1 MTDAVDVPAAK
12 RSNVLL
18 VDDEPKN
25 LLALEAALEPLNQN
39 LVRATT
45 GHEALRLLQTD
56 DFAVVLLD
64 VQMRELDGFETAR
77 RVRAQ
82 DRSRYTPIIFLTA
95 FDTSDFPATRAYAL
109 GAVDYL
115 IKPVPSVILKAKVA
129 GFVDLFQ
136 KTEEIKQQAE
146 RLRQLEREAAEVRL
160 AEAAKAEGERFRK
173 MTEKSRADAARQRD
187 QLLAMLAHELRNP
200 MAPLFT
206 SVDLIRAA
214 GAVNPTQE
222 KALGTMD
229 RQLRHLARLTDAL
242 LEATC
247 VGRGDV
253 TLDRERL
260 NLARLVRTASE
271 DRRRTLENAGLT
283 LTVEAPDTPVWHE
296 GDPLRLEQ
304 VVHSLLDNAGRFTD
318 RGGHVRVR
326 LTVDRDRMA
335 ALLTIRDTG
344 IGIEAGLLPN
354 IFDAF
359 VQGDRTLERTRG
371 GLGLGLSV
379 VKRLVEMHGGQVSAA
394 SDGPGQGSEFS
405 VRLPVAPEPAALTTV
420 RPEAPPRISPASRVL
435 VIEDSLDA
443 AASLEM
449 LLCMRGHDVRVAHT
463 GTAGVAAA
471 RAWTPDVVLC
481 DIGLPELDGYGVARE
496 LRQDPTTARVRLLAL
511 TGYGTEE
518 DRCRSR
524 EAGFDQH
531 LVKPVDPKIL
541 LDQLATP
548 RAG

>member
-1 MTDAVDVPAAK
+1 MTGADDVAALH

-18 VDDEPKN
+18 VDDEPSN
-25 LLALEAALEPLNQN
+25 LLALEAVLQPLNQT
-39 LVRATT
+39 LVRATS
-45 GHEALRLLQTD
+45 GQEALHLLQRG

-77 RVRAQ
+77 RLRAQ
-82 DRSRYTPIIFLTA
+82 ERSRQTPIIFLTA
-95 FDTSDFPATRAYAL
+95 YDSSDFPATRAYAL

-115 IKPVPSVILKAKVA
+115 VKPIVPEILRAKVA
-129 GFVDLFQ
+129 GFVELFQ
-136 KTEEIKQQAE
+136 KTEEIKRQAE
-146 RLRQLEREAAEVRL
+146 RLRQLEREASDARL
-160 AEAAKAEGERFRK
+160 AEAAKAEEERFHL
-173 MTEKSRADAARQRD
+173 MAEKSLAEAGKQKD

-200 MAPLFT
+200 MAPLLT
-206 SVDLIRAA
+206 SLRLVREA
-214 GAVNPTQE
+214 GAVNPMQDE
-222 KALGTMD
+222 ALGTMD
-229 RQLRHLARLTDAL
+229 RQLQHLARLMDGL

-253 TLDRERL
+253 TLDRRRL

-271 DRRRTLENAGLT
+271 DRRRTLEQAGLT
-283 LTVEAPDTPVWHE
+283 LTVEAPDTPVWHN

-304 VVHSLLDNAGRFTD
+304 VVHSLLDNAGRFSD
-318 RGGHVRVR
+318 RGGHVNVR
-326 LTVDRDRMA
+326 LTVDRA
-335 ALLTIRDTG
+335 HGEAVLAVRDTG
-344 IGIEAGLLPN
+344 IGIEATLLPN
-354 IFDAF
+354 IFDVF

-379 VKRLVEMHGGQVSAA
+379 VKRLVEMHAGHVRAK

-420 RPEAPPRISPASRVL
+420 RPEAPPRICQASRVL

-463 GTAGVAAA
+463 GTEGVAAA

-481 DIGLPELDGYGVARE
+481 DIGLPELDGYGVARQ

-531 LVKPVDPKIL
+531 LVKPVDPKML
-541 LDQLATP
+541 LDQLVAP

>member
-1 MTDAVDVPAAK
+1 MTGADDVAVLH

-18 VDDEPKN
+18 VDDEPSN
-25 LLALEAALEPLNQN
+25 LLALEAVLQPLKQT
-39 LVRATT
+39 LVRATS
-45 GHEALRLLQTD
+45 GQEALHLLQSG

-77 RVRAQ
+77 RLRAQ
-82 DRSRYTPIIFLTA
+82 ERSRHTPIIFLTA
-95 FDTSDFPATRAYAL
+95 YESADFPATRAYAL

-115 IKPVPSVILKAKVA
+115 LKPLAPVILRAKVA
-129 GFVDLFQ
+129 GFVELFQ
-136 KTEEIKQQAE
+136 KTEEIKCQAE
-146 RLRQLEREAAEVRL
+146 RLWQLEREASETRL
-160 AEAAKAEGERFRK
+160 AEAAKAEEGRFQLMAER
-173 MTEKSRADAARQRD
+173 SRAEAGEQKD

-206 SVDLIRAA
+206 SLRLVREA
-214 GAVNPTQE
+214 GAVNFTQE
-222 KALGTMD
+222 EALSTMD
-229 RQLRHLARLTDAL
+229 RQLRHLARLMDGL

-260 NLARLVRTASE
+260 DLARLVRTAAE
-271 DRRRTLENAGLT
+271 DRRRTLEQAGLT
-283 LTVEAPDTPVWHE
+283 LTVEAPATPVWHT

-318 RGGHVRVR
+318 RGGQINVR
-326 LTVDRDRMA
+326 LTVDRHHRE

-344 IGIEAGLLPN
+344 IGIEATLLPR
-354 IFDAF
+354 IFDVF
-359 VQGDRTLERTRG
+359 VQGDRSLERTRG

-379 VKRLVEMHGGQVSAA
+379 VKRLVEMHSGQVRANSG
-394 SDGPGQGSEFS
+394 GPGQGSEFS
-405 VRLPVAPEPAALTTV
+405 IRLPVAPEPAALSMA
-420 RPEAPPRISPASRVL
+420 RPAAPPDVCQTARVL

-463 GTAGVAAA
+463 GTEGVAAA
-471 RAWTPDVVLC
+471 RAWSPDVVLC

-496 LRQDPTTARVRLLAL
+496 LRQNPTTARVRLLAL

-531 LVKPVDPKIL
+531 LVKPVDPKML
-541 LDQLATP
+541 LDQLMAP

>member
-1 MTDAVDVPAAK
+1 MTGAVDVPAAK

-45 GHEALRLLQTD
+45 GHEALGLLKTD

-64 VQMRELDGFETAR
+64 VQMWELNGFETAR
-77 RVRAQ
+77 RIRAQ
-82 DRSRYTPIIFLTA
+82 DRSRHTPIIFLTA
-95 FDTSDFPATRAYAL
+95 FDTSDFPAARAYAL

-115 IKPVPSVILKAKVA
+115 IKPVPTVILRAKVA
-129 GFVDLFQ
+129 GFVELFQ
-136 KTEEIKQQAE
+136 KTEEIKHQAD
-146 RLRQLEREAAEVRL
+146 RLRQLEREAAEAHL
-160 AEAAKAEGERFRK
+160 AEAAKAEEVRFRQ
-173 MTEKSRADAARQRD
+173 MAAKSRAEAARQRD

-200 MAPLFT
+200 MAPLFN

-253 TLDRERL
+253 TLDRQRL

-271 DRRRTLENAGLT
+271 DRHRTFEKAGLT
-283 LTVEAPDTPVWHE
+283 LAVEAPDTPVWHE

-318 RGGHVRVR
+318 RGGHVSVR
-326 LTVDRDRMA
+326 LTVDRDRGE
-335 ALLTIRDTG
+335 ALLTVRDTG
-344 IGIEAGLLPN
+344 IGIEAALLPN

-379 VKRLVEMHGGQVSAA
+379 VKRLVEMHGGEVSAA
-394 SDGPGQGSEFS
+394 SNGPGQGSEFS
-405 VRLPVAPEPAALTTV
+405 VRLPVAPEPAALTAV
-420 RPEAPPRISPASRVL
+420 RPEAPARISPAARVL

-463 GTAGVAAA
+463 GTEGVAAA
-471 RAWTPDVVLC
+471 RAWAPDVVLC

-511 TGYGTEE
+511 TGYGTDE

-541 LDQLATP
+541 LDHLAAP

>member
-1 MTDAVDVPAAK
+1 MTGAVDVPTVQ

-25 LLALEAALEPLNQN
+25 LLALEAALQPLNQT
-39 LVRATT
+39 LVRATS
-45 GHEALRLLQTD
+45 GQEALRLVQTG

-64 VQMRELDGFETAR
+64 VQMRELDGFETAKQM
-77 RVRAQ
+77 RAQ
-82 DRSRYTPIIFLTA
+82 ERSRHTPIIFLTA
-95 FDTSDFPATRAYAL
+95 FDTSEFPATRAYAL

-115 IKPVPSVILKAKVA
+115 IKPVPSVILRAKVA
-129 GFVDLFQ
+129 GFVELFQ
-136 KTEEIKQQAE
+136 KTEEIKNQAE
-146 RLRQLEREAAEVRL
+146 RLRQLEREAAEARL
-160 AEAAKAEGERFRK
+160 AEAAKAEEARFRL
-173 MTEKSRADAARQRD
+173 MAEKSRAETAKQRD

-206 SVDLIRAA
+206 SVDLLRAA
-214 GAVNPTQE
+214 GPVNPTQE

-229 RQLRHLARLTDAL
+229 RQLRHLAQLTDAL

-253 TLDRERL
+253 TLDRQRI

-271 DRRRTLENAGLT
+271 DRRATLEQAGLT
-283 LTVEAPDTPVWHE
+283 LTIEAPDTPVWHN

-318 RGGHVRVR
+318 RGGQVSVR
-326 LTVDRDRMA
+326 LAVDRDHGEA
-335 ALLTIRDTG
+335 VLTVSDTG
-344 IGIEAGLLPN
+344 IGIEATLLPN
-354 IFDAF
+354 IFDVF

-379 VKRLVEMHGGQVSAA
+379 VKRLVEMHGGQVTAA
-394 SDGPGQGSEFS
+394 SNGLGQGSEFS
-405 VRLPVAPEPAALTTV
+405 VRLPVSPEPAALSAV
-420 RPEAPPRISPASRVL
+420 RPETPSRKCQAARVL
-435 VIEDSLDA
+435 VIEDSPDA

-463 GTAGVAAA
+463 GTEGVAAA
-471 RAWTPDVVLC
+471 RAWAPDVVVC

-518 DRCRSR
+518 DRSRSR

-531 LVKPVDPKIL
+531 LVKPVDPNLL
-541 LDQLATP
+541 LDQLAAP

>member
-1 MTDAVDVPAAK
+1 MTGADDVAVLH

-18 VDDEPKN
+18 VDDEPSN
-25 LLALEAALEPLNQN
+25 LLALEAVLQPLNQT
-39 LVRATT
+39 LVRATS
-45 GHEALRLLQTD
+45 GQEALHLLQSG

-64 VQMRELDGFETAR
+64 VQMQELDGFETAR
-77 RVRAQ
+77 RLRAQ
-82 DRSRYTPIIFLTA
+82 ERSRHTPIIFLTA
-95 FDTSDFPATRAYAL
+95 YESADFPATRAYAL

-115 IKPVPSVILKAKVA
+115 LKPVAPVILRAKVS
-129 GFVDLFQ
+129 GFVELFQ
-136 KTEEIKQQAE
+136 KTEEIKCQAE
-146 RLRQLEREAAEVRL
+146 RLRQLEREASEARL
-160 AEAAKAEGERFRK
+160 AEAAQAEEGRFQLMAER
-173 MTEKSRADAARQRD
+173 SRAEAGEQKD

-206 SVDLIRAA
+206 SLRLVREA
-214 GAVNPTQE
+214 GAVNFTQE
-222 KALGTMD
+222 EALSTMD
-229 RQLRHLARLTDAL
+229 RQLRHLARLMDGL

-260 NLARLVRTASE
+260 DLARLVRTAAE
-271 DRRRTLENAGLT
+271 DRRRTLEQAGLS
-283 LTVEAPDTPVWHE
+283 LTVEAPATPAWHT

-318 RGGHVRVR
+318 RGGQINVR
-326 LTVDRDRMA
+326 LTVDRHHRE

-344 IGIEAGLLPN
+344 IGIEATLLPR
-354 IFDAF
+354 IFDTF
-359 VQGDRTLERTRG
+359 VQGDRSLERTRG

-379 VKRLVEMHGGQVSAA
+379 VKRLVEMHSGQVRAT
-394 SDGPGQGSEFS
+394 SDGPGQGSEFN
-405 VRLPVAPEPAALTTV
+405 VRLPVAPEPAALSMA
-420 RPEAPPRISPASRVL
+420 RPEPPDVCQTARVL

-463 GTAGVAAA
+463 GTEGVAAA
-471 RAWTPDVVLC
+471 RAWSPDVVLC

-496 LRQDPTTARVRLLAL
+496 LRQNPTTARVRLLAL

-531 LVKPVDPKIL
+531 LVKPVDPKML
-541 LDQLATP
+541 LDQLVAP

>member
-1 MTDAVDVPAAK
+1 
-12 RSNVLL
+12 
-18 VDDEPKN
+18 
-25 LLALEAALEPLNQN
+25 
-39 LVRATT
+39 
-45 GHEALRLLQTD
+45 LLQTG

-64 VQMRELDGFETAR
+64 VQMRELDGFETAKLL
-77 RVRAQ
+77 RAQ
-82 DRSRYTPIIFLTA
+82 ERSRHTPIIFLTA

-115 IKPVPSVILKAKVA
+115 IKPVPSVILRAKVA
-129 GFVDLFQ
+129 GFVELFQ
-136 KTEEIKQQAE
+136 KTEEIKRQAE
-146 RLRQLEREAAEVRL
+146 RLQQLEREASDARL
-160 AEAAKAEGERFRK
+160 AEAAKAEEERFRL
-173 MTEKSRADAARQRD
+173 MTEKSRAEAAKQRD
-187 QLLAMLAHELRNP
+187 HLLAMLAHELRNP
-200 MAPLFT
+200 MAPLFN
-206 SVDLIRAA
+206 SVDLVRAA
-214 GAVNPTQE
+214 GPANPTQE

-229 RQLRHLARLTDAL
+229 RQLRHLAQLTDAL

-253 TLDRERL
+253 TLDRQRL

-271 DRRRTLENAGLT
+271 DRRRTLEKAGLT
-283 LTVEAPDTPVWHE
+283 LAVEAPDTPVWHH

-318 RGGHVRVR
+318 RGGHVSVR
-326 LTVDRDRMA
+326 LTVDRDRGEA
-335 ALLTIRDTG
+335 VVTIRDTG
-344 IGIEAGLLPN
+344 IGIEATLLPN
-354 IFDAF
+354 IFDVF

-379 VKRLVEMHGGQVSAA
+379 VKRLVEMHAGQVSAT
-394 SDGPGQGSEFS
+394 SDGPGQGSEFT
-405 VRLPVAPEPAALTTV
+405 VRLPVAPEPAALSTV
-420 RPEAPPRISPASRVL
+420 RPEAPPRICQAARVL

-463 GTAGVAAA
+463 GTEGVAAA

-531 LVKPVDPKIL
+531 LVKPVDPNLL
-541 LDQLATP
+541 LDQLAAP
-548 RAG
+548 SAG